1 MRIFTIYL
9 LTLYFSYYYIEMADR
24 LPTSYFQKHN
34 AVHLARL
41 LLGKTLVR
49 KFSDG
54 RELRAQITETEAY
67 FGTDD
72 LASHARKGRTA
83 RTELMFGEGGFVY
96 VYLIYGRYWLLNIVT
111 GKAGQPEAVLIRG
124 LNTVSG
130 PGRIGNLL
138 ELDQSFYGEDL
149 GISERLWME
158 DTVLEGEISAGPR
171 VGVDYAGEVWKN
183 MPWRFVLISATS

>member
-1 MRIFTIYL
+1 
-9 LTLYFSYYYIEMADR
+9 MADR
-24 LPTSYFQKHN
+24 LPTAYFQKHN

-49 KFSDG
+49 KFPDG

>member
-34 AVHLARL
+34 AVHLAPL

-49 KFSDG
+49 KFPDG

-138 ELDQSFYGEDL
+138 ELDRSFYGEDL